1 MKEIFPLS
9 DGRLKSVRDTSRTNS
24 DDDHRRNFPSSSPS
38 LSDLASVG
46 IDNHPPP
53 LRDGCVS
60 FVLSVASEVQ
70 SVIAFAIGT

>member
-24 DDDHRRNFPSSSPS
+24 DDDHRRNFPSSALS

-46 IDNHPPP
+46 IDNHPP
-53 LRDGCVS
+53 LLGMVVS
-60 FVLSVASEVQ
+60 LSS
-70 SVIAFAIGT
+70 SL

>member
-24 DDDHRRNFPSSSPS
+24 DDDHRRNFPSSVLS

-46 IDNHPPP
+46 IDNHPPLSGMVVSLSSSLRPPKCSQSLP
-53 LRDGCVS
+53 L
-60 FVLSVASEVQ
+60 
-70 SVIAFAIGT
+70 